1 METKA
6 LKTCAII
13 VAAGSSSRMAAG
25 DKMFINIKV
34 VPTIIRTLLKFEN
47 NSEIE
52 KIIVVTR
59 RESIERIISLAEEY
73 KITKLLRVVEGGKL
87 RPYSVLNGIDTA
99 KDFDVVLIH
108 DGARPLVS
116 DRVISDITAAAKEY
130 GAAVPTVPVK
140 DTTKVVGDDGFV
152 VATPERSTL
161 FAAQTPQGFLRS
173 LYLKAAECVGEE
185 IEKITDDA
193 SLFEI
198 AGYRVKTVEGDYKNI
213 KITTD
218 TDIAVAENYITEEL

>member
-1 METKA
+1 METKK
-6 LKTCAII
+6 LKTCAIV

-25 DKMFINIKV
+25 DKMFINIKGI
-34 VPTIIRTLLKFEN
+34 PTVIRTLLKFEN

-52 KIIVVTR
+52 KIIVVTK
-59 RESIERIISLAEEY
+59 RESIEKITSLAKEY

-87 RPYSVLNGIDTA
+87 RPYSVLNGIDA
-99 KDFDVVLIH
+99 AEDFDIVLVH

-140 DTTKVVGDDGFV
+140 DTTKVVGEDGFV

-173 LYLKAAECVGEE
+173 LYVKAAECVGEE
-185 IEKITDDA
+185 IEKITDDS